1 MRRLTVM
8 VLSFFLI
15 FSAAVVFAGGQQ
27 EQPTEQMEAAK
38 KGGGYTY
45 YVVTHGGPGDPWWG
59 GVFNNGIEA
68 AKSYYKDT
76 EVKWLGPAK
85 YDVQK
90 QVDMLNT
97 AISANPDGI
106 VLTIPN
112 ARAFEEPI
120 KKIHEKGIP
129 LITVNVTDERFDY
142 LCYVGQKEYDAG
154 YGCGEQALRMMGDD
168 LKKAVVLIHEVGHA
182 GLEARAKG
190 FADATKEAG
199 VKVEKLAGK
208 PNQAENYQAL
218 EAYLTKNPDTDVV
231 FTLGPLGAHPTLKL
245 FEDKGWNDKY
255 TLCSVDTSTRMMEAI
270 QNGNMLFASG
280 QEPWLQAFLP
290 IGFLNLYNMYGF
302 SPQGDVLTGPSII
315 TKENVDLMMEMVD
328 KGIR

>member
-1 MRRLTVM
+1 MRRLTVLL
-8 VLSFFLI
+8 VSLFLI
-15 FSAAVVFAGGQQ
+15 FSVASVFAGGQK
-27 EQPTEQMEAAK
+27 EQPTEQMKAAQP
-38 KGGGYTY
+38 GGGYTY

-68 AKSYYKDT
+68 AQDYYANT
-76 EVKWLGPAK
+76 EIQWLGPAK

-97 AISANPDGI
+97 AISADPDGI
-106 VLTIPN
+106 VITIPN
-112 ARAFEEPI
+112 ARAMEEPI
-120 KKIHEKGIP
+120 RRIHEKGIP

-154 YGCGEQALRMMGDD
+154 YGCGEQALKMMGDD
-168 LKKAVVLIHEVGHA
+168 LESAVVLIHEVGHA
-182 GLEARAKG
+182 GLEARAEG
-190 FADATKEAG
+190 FADATADAG
-199 VKVEKLAGK
+199 VSVEKLAGK

-218 EAYLTKNPDTDVV
+218 EAYLTKNPDTDLV
-231 FTLGPLGAHPTLKL
+231 FTLGPLGAHPTLSL
-245 FEDKGWNDKY
+245 FEDKGWNDRY
-255 TLCSVDTSTRMMEAI
+255 SLCSVDTSERMMNAI
-270 QNGNMLFASG
+270 KDGHMLFASG

-302 SPQGDVLTGPSII
+302 APQGDGRTGPSII
-315 TKENVDLMMEMVD
+315 TQDNGDLMMEMVQ

>member
-1 MRRLTVM
+1 MRRLTAM

-15 FSAAVVFAGGQQ
+15 FSVAGVFAGGQQ
-27 EQPTEQMEAAK
+27 EQPTEQMEAAR

-68 AKSYYKDT
+68 AKSYYTDT

-154 YGCGEQALRMMGDD
+154 YGCGVQTLKMMGND

-199 VKVEKLAGK
+199 VEVEKLAGK

-255 TLCSVDTSTRMMEAI
+255 ALCSVDTSTRMMEAI
-270 QNGNMLFASG
+270 ENGNMLFASG